1 MDILALIELSNNL
14 SYGSPYVL
22 LLYSLLG
29 TLGRT
34 HSINKFLKARA
45 AVAAQQRQM
54 EGGESGDG
62 GPPPPPP
69 PPPASVVSTD
79 DEEGSEASEPE
90 DENSD

>member
-54 EGGESGDG
+54 EEGSGGDA
-62 GPPPPPP
+62 PPPPPTP
-69 PPPASVVSTD
+69 VSVG
-79 DEEGSEASEPE
+79 DEEGSEASEAE
-90 DENSD
+90 DEISD